1 MNGAKSYSQQGLH
14 IPQDGGSD
22 DQRGFSSSELSREM
36 VSWAIFDVQ
45 ALASQVYRKVS
56 PWPNPPPLNCSPEQA
71 EQLDKNDEWSPY
83 PFEGPTSRPNYY
95 TTLQY
100 RSALAA
106 IVNEIASFSLNL
118 GERSMTPHDL
128 DYCRQ
133 IHQRLIHWKANLP
146 QSVMPESNTTPHILC
161 LHFYYQATLISLA
174 TLISTKSDPTL
185 DSEELVVGQPDFEEV
200 KDQAMETIGSLIL
213 LFKHRHG
220 WKSIPIVMLHYFCL
234 GGVHATSRLDANDL
248 KWTLVLESCV
258 VGLWHMSLGWGRLC
272 KAFLRTIELVL
283 KSNDLDPNL
292 IPTKVAAIFKHL
304 NSDLWSETDITSL
317 SADYVVQRVTRK
329 VDASAVSAQTL
340 EALIRAME
348 NL

>member
-1 MNGAKSYSQQGLH
+1 MLTK
-14 IPQDGGSD
+14 
-22 DQRGFSSSELSREM
+22 SSEM
-36 VSWAIFDVQ
+36 NI
-45 ALASQVYRKVS
+45 
-56 PWPNPPPLNCSPEQA
+56 N
-71 EQLDKNDEWSPY
+71 
-83 PFEGPTSRPNYY
+83 
-95 TTLQY
+95 
-100 RSALAA
+100 
-106 IVNEIASFSLNL
+106 
-118 GERSMTPHDL
+118 
-128 DYCRQ
+128 Q
-133 IHQRLIHWKANLP
+133 I
-146 QSVMPESNTTPHILC
+146 S
-161 LHFYYQATLISLA
+161 FYYQATLISLA
-174 TLISTKSDPTL
+174 TLITTKSDPTL
-185 DSEELVVGQPDFEEV
+185 DSEELVVGQPDLEEV

-283 KSNDLDPNL
+283 KSNDPDPNL
-292 IPTKVAAIFKHL
+292 IPTKVVAIFKHL